1 MLQGDDDLTPGVIYL
16 GHIPHGFY
24 EDEIRGFFSQFGT
37 INKVR
42 LSRSKKVCSLSK
54 RHDRFILWSKYWGE
68 ICSTL
73 YGTRIKTKIGNIY
86 KPLSMGHPSDVSCDV
101 TFCY

>member
-1 MLQGDDDLTPGVIYL
+1 MQRRLRISLLFTVTIFMLQGDDALTPGVIYL

-42 LSRSKKVCSLSK
+42 LSRSKKVCPFSK
-54 RHDRFILWSKYWGE
+54 RHDRFILWSKYKE
-68 ICSTL
+68 
-73 YGTRIKTKIGNIY
+73 
-86 KPLSMGHPSDVSCDV
+86 
-101 TFCY
+101 

>member
-37 INKVR
+37 IHKVR

-54 RHDRFILWSKYWGE
+54 RHDRFILWSKYKE
-68 ICSTL
+68 
-73 YGTRIKTKIGNIY
+73 
-86 KPLSMGHPSDVSCDV
+86 
-101 TFCY
+101 